1 MKKVLL
7 IILALSIAL
16 SCAVGFAACKRNK
29 DDEGV
34 ITIRNLYFNDW
45 NGEDDYTAMLEEKFD
60 TKFKVSSYSWADW
73 STQVSSSW
81 QSNSLPN
88 VFQDDID
95 SYNFANTYLAYV
107 DDGAVKVE
115 LNLSGENMRKGVE
128 DLMGKVL
135 GKIREN
141 GLQDTVKVG
150 VTFGHTG
157 EDPMVKVAGK
167 AVEADAEKVLAA
179 IKAAK

>member
-1 MKKVLL
+1 MVRK
-7 IILALSIAL
+7 SQENT
-16 SCAVGFAACKRNK
+16 AVYDIYEKYF
-29 DDEGV
+29 EGGPA
-34 ITIRNLYFNDW
+34 THEAHENLH
-45 NGEDDYTAMLEEKFD
+45 T
-60 TKFKVSSYSWADW
+60 
-73 STQVSSSW
+73 
-81 QSNSLPN
+81 
-88 VFQDDID
+88 
-95 SYNFANTYLAYV
+95 TYVARPKAQMEMDLNRV

-157 EDPMVKVAGK
+157 EDPMVTVAGK

-179 IKAAK
+179 IKTAK